1 MNWFTKAFTSSL
13 GRKWV
18 MSLSGL
24 FMCLF
29 LVVHVS
35 GNFQLF
41 KDDSGFAFN
50 SYSVFMVHNPLIKT
64 VSYLLYA
71 TILIHLIQSLV
82 LTLQNRAAR
91 PQGYVHNK
99 PKKNSTWSSRNM
111 GILGSILLVF
121 LVIHFADFWAEY
133 KFGEVKYKNY
143 YTIKYEGE
151 NHIFY
156 GKDSAE
162 SYYKMYNAESIFIE
176 KLKRKGIDLTNR
188 EMMQKLQAEN
198 PGLMQ
203 QLQMEFTTF
212 SSTYIGPEPIK
223 TEAVKDLY
231 MEVKLAF
238 QQPWYVIF
246 YLISL
251 LALSYH
257 LVHGFQSAWQSMGVH
272 NRKYVP
278 IIKSIGWF
286 FSIAIPA
293 GFAAMPIYFLLD
305 YMKNDGVLDW
315 SRFF

>member
-13 GRKWV
+13 GRKWI

-41 KDDSGFAFN
+41 KDDGGYAFN
-50 SYSVFMVHNPLIKT
+50 TYTIFMIHNPIIKT

-71 TILIHLIQSLV
+71 TILIHIIQSLV
-82 LTLQNRAAR
+82 LTIQNRAAR
-91 PQGYVHNK
+91 PQGYVYNK
-99 PKKNSTWSSRNM
+99 PEKNSTWSSRNM

-133 KFGEVKYKNY
+133 KFGEVKKIDYIELDFGDHKDV
-143 YTIKYEGE
+143 YTMEQTKTFTPE
-151 NHIFY
+151 
-156 GKDSAE
+156 
-162 SYYKMYNAESIFIE
+162 FIQN
-176 KLKRKGIDLTNR
+176 LQ
-188 EMMQKLQAEN
+188 MQK
-198 PGLMQ
+198 
-203 QLQMEFTTF
+203 
-212 SSTYIGPEPIK
+212 PEVK
-223 TEAVKDLY
+223 RYNNVKDLY
-231 MEVKLAF
+231 LEVKLAF

-246 YLISL
+246 YLLAL

-257 LVHGFQSAWQSMGVH
+257 LVHGFQSAWQSIGVGH
-272 NRKYVP
+272 RKYVP
-278 IIKSIGWF
+278 IIKAFGWF

-305 YMKNDGVLDW
+305 YMNNNGVLDW
-315 SRFF
+315 TRFF